1 MLHHAMGCEFKPWWW
16 QTLFRTQAKHLRFL
30 HVSIWFILF
39 KTIICH
45 LNCVTEN
52 WKWNL
57 FLKSIS
63 FTSMWPTVE
72 LTPDTRPWLS
82 CRQRRRGFSRSLL
95 ASIVLRLKGGSQSYQ
110 NAHFLKK
117 WANPSLLFVHFRS
130 FFKQIIQFLQQIN
143 VKMSIQYIALG
154 PLKHEPPL
162 DQGSRSFGSVK
173 KST

>member
-16 QTLFRTQAKHLRFL
+16 QTLFRTQAKHLCFL

-110 NAHFLKK
+110 NAHFLKNGPIPASYSFIFGLFQTNNTIFTTNQCENVHPVYCAGASK
-117 WANPSLLFVHFRS
+117 TWAATRPGLP
-130 FFKQIIQFLQQIN
+130 QFWLC
-143 VKMSIQYIALG
+143 
-154 PLKHEPPL
+154 
-162 DQGSRSFGSVK
+162 
-173 KST
+173 